1 MKFLAFG
8 RFVSMPSVPGE
19 HFESS
24 LHAVREQTHTLLG
37 RTIAYSPEDWAAPTR
52 LPGWTRG
59 HVAAHLIKGARS
71 LAQVCREL
79 LEGVSPGGYD
89 SSLGRD
95 CELLAISDGLH
106 LQIELDTSAGELD
119 QLLTQL
125 PGRDGEVSLRP
136 GLRISID
143 DLPLVR
149 LRELMLH
156 GFDLEPEASRLDVDN
171 DAAAPVLAFEAAHL
185 ADENDP
191 LELVTLEGRV
201 VRTGVRPPHRR
212 AAGSASALLLW
223 LARGIESEGLEYD
236 KI

>member
-19 HFESS
+19 HFDSS

-59 HVAAHLIKGARS
+59 HIAAHLIKGARG

-125 PGRDGEVSLRP
+125 PVRDGEVSLRP
-136 GLRISID
+136 GLRISIN

-156 GFDLEPEASRLDVDN
+156 GFDLEPKASRLDVDD

-191 LELVTLEGRV
+191 L
-201 VRTGVRPPHRR
+201 
-212 AAGSASALLLW
+212 
-223 LARGIESEGLEYD
+223 
-236 KI
+236 